1 MVKRNLFMMP
11 QEILA
16 EMSRMLQKQEYVD
29 PNTLLGLLNS
39 LEQRVRFCKSFVK
52 NYCDPRNYNQIEQ
65 SGLDGVAQN
74 PFDPGNKLDA
84 GDNPYEDIINGP
96 EYKEII
102 KAYER
107 LRKNIAEKI
116 DEGFKHLC
124 ELYKKDEKFRAY
136 IREELLSK
144 RSPKAALDAKIAILN
159 TYFRKFPHAQEF
171 SKLLQSEYSARLP
184 CDAGYC

>member
-1 MVKRNLFMMP
+1 MP

-16 EMSRMLQKQEYVD
+16 EMSRMLTQEYVD
-29 PNTLLGLLNS
+29 PYTLLGLLKS
-39 LEQRVRFCKSFVK
+39 LEERVRLCRSFVK
-52 NYCDPRNYNQIEQ
+52 NYCNPRNYNQIDQ

-74 PFDPGNKLDA
+74 PFDPGYKLDA
-84 GDNPYEDIINGP
+84 GDNPYEDIINGS

-107 LRKNIAEKI
+107 LEKNLAEKI

-124 ELYKKDEKFRAY
+124 ELYKNDEKFRAD
-136 IREELLSK
+136 IRKELLSK
-144 RSPKAALDAKIAILN
+144 SNPKGALDAEIAILR

-184 CDAGYC
+184 CDTGYC